1 MEDGT
6 KVTVP
11 FNNGFPDFSQW
22 TKAEL
27 TLPKELWFRSD
38 LVQFRALNKRLY
50 KMAQKDPELRKK
62 FSQEELEDLRNGDT
76 PEGYT
81 WHHHQ
86 TPGKMQLVNRSV
98 HQKTGPT
105 GGREIWGGGDERR

>member
-50 KMAQKDPELRKK
+50 KMA
-62 FSQEELEDLRNGDT
+62 
-76 PEGYT
+76 
-81 WHHHQ
+81 
-86 TPGKMQLVNRSV
+86 
-98 HQKTGPT
+98 
-105 GGREIWGGGDERR
+105 